1 MHFEELFIHEYMRG
15 NMSEQDLQDVVNAF
29 YKVVE
34 NIDELR

>member
-1 MHFEELFIHEYMRG
+1 
-15 NMSEQDLQDVVNAF
+15 MSEQDLQDVVNAF